1 MGDMEIVRPLGL
13 AGIRCAAVGP
23 PGDPVRFSRFTEV
36 SIDYPEGTDEDSLVD
51 RLVSFARDRA
61 PSPILFYETDRDSL
75 LISRNRTRLDGPY
88 RFVIPNATLVEDLLD
103 KARFQRLAERL
114 GLPVPAS
121 RHLLPATGPVPDLE
135 YPVILKPLIREFDLW
150 SPIAG
155 NSKALRVDTADELTA
170 LWPRFAAA
178 GFELVAQE
186 LVPGPESLVES
197 YHVYVDKAGKT
208 AAEFTGRKIR
218 TYPIEY
224 GHSTALVTTDS
235 QDVLAIGREVI
246 ATLGFRGVGKVDF
259 KRGSDGTL
267 YLLEVNPRFNLWH
280 HLGAIAGV
288 NIPAFVYAD
297 LAGLPRPETSRARAG
312 VRWSRPWLD
321 LLSSRASRV
330 PAREWLTW
338 TVRSEGKSLVSF
350 DDPMPLLKGKI
361 LESVVRR
368 IRRR

>member
-1 MGDMEIVRPLGL
+1 
-13 AGIRCAAVGP
+13 
-23 PGDPVRFSRFTEV
+23 
-36 SIDYPEGTDEDSLVD
+36 
-51 RLVSFARDRA
+51 
-61 PSPILFYETDRDSL
+61 
-75 LISRNRTRLDGPY
+75 
-88 RFVIPNATLVEDLLD
+88 
-103 KARFQRLAERL
+103 
-114 GLPVPAS
+114 
-121 RHLLPATGPVPDLE
+121 
-135 YPVILKPLIREFDLW
+135 LIREFDLW